1 MKENGKMINKKG
13 KEKKYG
19 QMDLYMREISRM
31 ESKMGKVNS
40 HGVRVRGVEP
50 MRENLKIIKYADMAH
65 LFLMIIEGMK
75 EIGKIIK

>member
-1 MKENGKMINKKG
+1 MKENGKMINKKE

-19 QMDLYMREISRM
+19 LM
-31 ESKMGKVNS
+31 EQFMKGNFMKGQKMVKGNL
-40 HGVRVRGVEP
+40 HGGRVVRA

-65 LFLMIIEGMK
+65 LFLMIIESMK

>member
-1 MKENGKMINKKG
+1 
-13 KEKKYG
+13 
-19 QMDLYMREISRM
+19 M

-65 LFLMIIEGMK
+65 LFLMIIESMK